1 MRKMKSSAL
10 GRLTRNMLRDVMGTA
25 IKEPFQTG
33 ELRKNPREPA
43 WHCPAGYSYE
53 LIPAPGF
60 EMEYLQP
67 EDVVTGRVVLQLHGG
82 GYIGPMKNIYRSF
95 AVRYSKLSFGADVLT
110 PDYRVA
116 PEHPFPAA
124 LEDAVYAYR
133 WLTGERGYAPEQIV
147 VAGDSAGGGLAL
159 ALIHYLKDH
168 KMPLPAGVV
177 TMSAWTDLSLGG
189 ESYDTMYELDPLFGN
204 SRHSMI
210 YECSY
215 IGDADVTDPYLS
227 PLYGD
232 FTGFPPMLMQ
242 VGEHEMLLSDTIE
255 AARKAREAGGRVRVS
270 VYGEMFHVFQMCLNL
285 IPESREAWAEVGEFL
300 RIVYRIPRRPEG
312 TVVRKVKNRRRGKRV

>member
-1 MRKMKSSAL
+1 M
-10 GRLTRNMLRDVMGTA
+10 
-25 IKEPFQTG
+25 
-33 ELRKNPREPA
+33 
-43 WHCPAGYSYE
+43 
-53 LIPAPGF
+53 
-60 EMEYLQP
+60 
-67 EDVVTGRVVLQLHGG
+67 
-82 GYIGPMKNIYRSF
+82 
-95 AVRYSKLSFGADVLT
+95 
-110 PDYRVA
+110 A

-215 IGDADVTDPYLS
+215 IGDADVTDPYIS

-312 TVVRKVKNRRRGKRV
+312 TVVRKVKNRRRGKHV

>member
-1 MRKMKSSAL
+1 M
-10 GRLTRNMLRDVMGTA
+10 
-25 IKEPFQTG
+25 
-33 ELRKNPREPA
+33 
-43 WHCPAGYSYE
+43 
-53 LIPAPGF
+53 
-60 EMEYLQP
+60 
-67 EDVVTGRVVLQLHGG
+67 
-82 GYIGPMKNIYRSF
+82 
-95 AVRYSKLSFGADVLT
+95 
-110 PDYRVA
+110 
-116 PEHPFPAA
+116 
-124 LEDAVYAYR
+124 
-133 WLTGERGYAPEQIV
+133 

-215 IGDADVTDPYLS
+215 IGDADVTDPYIS